1 MSKNSQ
7 LIKGLIARCAA
18 VGLPWYATAVRC
30 RVWSADPK
38 NDPARLDCHE
48 PAVYVFWH
56 EFILTLLPYWG
67 WSDLTLLISQHRDAE
82 WLSQIAN
89 RLGYRMIRGSST
101 RGGAAALKRIQT
113 DEAKSSLVFT
123 PDGPKGPRR
132 VMAPGALYTASKLNL
147 PIVPVGV
154 GVWGA
159 KRLKTWDRLVIPYPL
174 GRARVIF
181 GERMWIP
188 NIEDRDHLAHEV
200 ERISKSLNE
209 LTNLAQAW
217 AENRQ
222 SLAGYRPENPRRR
235 KRKFSRLA
243 AASVSVPVNGQIAS
257 IDR

>member
-1 MSKNSQ
+1 M
-7 LIKGLIARCAA
+7 IKGLIARFTA
-18 VGLPWYATAVRC
+18 VALPWYAAAVRY
-30 RVWSADPK
+30 RVWSADPI
-38 NDPARLDCHE
+38 NDPARLDGHE

-56 EFILTLLPYWG
+56 EFILALLPYWG

-89 RLGYRMIRGSST
+89 RLGYKMIRGSST
-101 RGGAAALKRIQT
+101 RGGAAALKRIQAN
-113 DEAKSSLVFT
+113 EAKSSLVFT

-147 PIVPVGV
+147 PIIPVGV
-154 GVWGA
+154 GLWGA
-159 KRLKTWDRLVIPYPL
+159 KRLKTWDRLAIPYPL
-174 GRARVIF
+174 GRVRVIF

-188 NIEDRDHLAHEV
+188 NIEDRDHLAREV

-209 LTNLAQAW
+209 LTSLAQAW

-222 SLAGYRPENPRRR
+222 SLVGYRPENPRHR

-243 AASVSVPVNGQIAS
+243 LANPTLPARGQMAST
-257 IDR
+257 DR